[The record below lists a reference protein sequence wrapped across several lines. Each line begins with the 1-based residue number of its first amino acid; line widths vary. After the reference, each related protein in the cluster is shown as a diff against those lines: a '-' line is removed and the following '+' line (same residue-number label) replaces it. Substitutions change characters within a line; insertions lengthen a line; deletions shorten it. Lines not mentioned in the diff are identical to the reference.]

1 MDESTLKCLL
11 RRLCEYVNFLE
22 ITVDNNEQFSS
33 LVQCKLL
40 GEDTM
45 DEKCDNWVKDF
56 SYSTN
61 TNWITLRRYPNASRY
76 EFRKLYVCQHS
87 SVNKVAIRKRQS
99 CKNRNKSCKAQ
110 IDFKFKKI
118 NRNTIK
124 NDVLLKN
131 GINVVIKIKFE
142 HSHKVNV
149 AEAFGYLRVNKTV
162 QDIFELYFASGMT
175 PSAARIYHEMKIIE
189 SDTEGIQV
197 EQNVNTAYLL
207 ANARENPTE
216 RQIKHL
222 YDKWRFSQYGSREEK
237 TMLEV
242 LKNRQPSLEKSGG
255 KLVIKENPFIA
266 VVVTPIMR
274 RAFLQDLSN
283 EMVFVDSSGSCDQTN
298 TCITFVFT
306 SNKTGAIPIA
316 CVLHT
321 AQTEANYTLAF
332 ATAKEAID
340 IENKKFDP
348 KVFMTD
354 DSASERNALSAVFPN
369 SMLLLCTFHLCQA
382 LWRWLWQTDHNI
394 KKEDRRTAMEMF
406 RNILYASTVEESQ
419 EHYDFLIRN
428 IIVQGNKVLHDHL
441 EKLWARRKEWCIS
454 YRNNIITRGNNTNN
468 YTEASIRIFK
478 DIVLQRC
485 KVFNSC
491 ALVDF
496 IVNVFENYYKRK
508 LLEFA
513 NSRRSKPQID
523 YKNMCI
529 RAKEVNIIYQI
540 DNTIFHV
547 ASEKDPNLLYT
558 VNAKIAF
565 CDCPS
570 GTGGKFCKHLCAVEQ
585 KFGILFKTS
594 PVLTVHDRIQLAKL
608 AVGYSAPE
616 EFYKN
621 MDSNVTDLEN
631 SVLSSNAVTA
641 ETSSVAE
648 VELATVV
655 DLQVNAEE
663 SKSRFKEEMIKMRCE
678 FSRIT
683 STLEANQSPEATL
696 SIIKFNAIL
705 NKIKTPSQI
714 LNFLEAK
721 SQICGRKSRKIR
733 VQPTSI
739 SRRKNKALPQSG
751 RIQAGRPSKIEKLK
765 RKHSL
770 GNNISQNLPN
780 AKLH

>member
-1 MDESTLKCLL
+1 M
-11 RRLCEYVNFLE
+11 
-22 ITVDNNEQFSS
+22 I
-33 LVQCKLL
+33 
-40 GEDTM
+40 
-45 DEKCDNWVKDF
+45 
-56 SYSTN
+56 
-61 TNWITLRRYPNASRY
+61 
-76 EFRKLYVCQHS
+76 
-87 SVNKVAIRKRQS
+87 
-99 CKNRNKSCKAQ
+99 
-110 IDFKFKKI
+110 
-118 NRNTIK
+118 
-124 NDVLLKN
+124 
-131 GINVVIKIKFE
+131 
-142 HSHKVNV
+142 
-149 AEAFGYLRVNKTV
+149 
-162 QDIFELYFASGMT
+162 
-175 PSAARIYHEMKIIE
+175 
-189 SDTEGIQV
+189 
-197 EQNVNTAYLL
+197 
-207 ANARENPTE
+207 
-216 RQIKHL
+216 
-222 YDKWRFSQYGSREEK
+222 
-237 TMLEV
+237 EV
-242 LKNRQPSLEKSGG
+242 LKNRQSLLQKSGG
-255 KLVIKENPFIA
+255 ELVIKENPFIA

-274 RAFLQDLSN
+274 RAFLQDIST

-298 TCITFVFT
+298 TCVTFLFT

-321 AQTEANYTLAF
+321 AQTEAKYTLAF
-332 ATAKEAID
+332 ASATEAIEV
-340 IENKKFDP
+340 ENKKFDP

-382 LWRWLWQTDHNI
+382 LWRWLWQTDHNV
-394 KKEDRRTAMEMF
+394 KKEDRRTVMEMF
-406 RNILYASTVEESQ
+406 RNVLYAPTLEDSEEY
-419 EHYDFLIRN
+419 YDFLISN
-428 IIVQGNKVLHDHL
+428 NIVQSNKVLYDHL
-441 EKLWARRKEWCIS
+441 ENLWVRRKEWCIS
-454 YRNNIITRGNNTNN
+454 FRNNITRGNNTNN

-496 IVNVFENYYKRK
+496 IINVFENYYKRK

-523 YKNMCI
+523 YRNMCF
-529 RAKEVNIIYQI
+529 RAREINIIYQR

-547 ASEKDPNLLYT
+547 ASEKDSNLFYT

-594 PVLTVHDRIQLAKL
+594 PVLSVHDRIQLAKL
-608 AVGYSAPE
+608 AVGHSAPE

-621 MDSNVTDLEN
+621 MDSNTTDLEN
-631 SVLSSNAVTA
+631 SFQSTN
-641 ETSSVAE
+641 SVPAK
-648 VELATVV
+648 VELATAI

-663 SKSRFKEEMIKMRCE
+663 SESRFKKEIIRMRCE
-678 FSRIT
+678 FNRIT
-683 STLEANQSPEATL
+683 STLETNQSPEATL
-696 SIIKFNAIL
+696 SIIKFNAL
-705 NKIKTPSQI
+705 MNNLKTPSQI

-721 SQICGRKSRKIR
+721 NRICGRKSRKIR

-751 RIQAGRPSKIEKLK
+751 RIQAGRPSKNEKLK

-770 GNNISQNLPN
+770 GSNISHNLPN